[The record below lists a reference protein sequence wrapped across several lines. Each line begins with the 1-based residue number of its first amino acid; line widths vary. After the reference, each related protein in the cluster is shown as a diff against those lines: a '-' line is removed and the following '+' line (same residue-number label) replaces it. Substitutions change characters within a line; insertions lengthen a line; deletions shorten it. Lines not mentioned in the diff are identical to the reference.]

1 MAKYNPCFLTVIGDS
16 LLNGHP
22 VFPGVIEK
30 NFPDYEMCNPN
41 SLEDIRNTLSNMA
54 NKAYQ
59 SNAVALLLIK
69 GHGNKNLEKFKF
81 ENCIIKTKE
90 IIIHLEHIKN
100 VFPEFK
106 CNVIIQ
112 TCYSGNFPL
121 CCNGVLCSSNE
132 NSLTRNNLLT
142 DTFAE
147 ILTETNTFSLKDIYD
162 KAYVEDMSDFDNLT
176 SFTARNRAAW
186 DFTDYDNSI
195 CENSE
200 LVIEQLKDC
209 SPIFK
214 GNINDIL
221 IPVISEKKIKIAV
234 KNIVEENK
242 IMSGIE
248 ILNMLEKINES
259 KYTLDLVE
267 KSMSLVYGRPKKKVV
282 INN

>member
-16 LLNGHP
+16 LLKGHP

-112 TCYSGNFPL
+112 TCWSGNFPL

-142 DTFAE
+142 DAFAE
-147 ILTETNTFSLKDIYD
+147 TLTETNTFSLKDIYD
-162 KAYVEDMSDFDNLT
+162 KAYVENMSDFDNLT

-186 DFTDYDNSI
+186 DFSHYDNSV

-200 LVIEQLKDC
+200 LVIEQLTDC
-209 SPIFK
+209 SPTFK

-221 IPVISEKKIKIAV
+221 IPVISQDKIKIAV
-234 KNIVEENK
+234 KNILEENK
-242 IMSGIE
+242 IISGIE

-267 KSMSLVYGRPKKKVV
+267 KSMSLVYGRPKKVV
-282 INN
+282 IDN